1 MLSPDVE
8 NVLSIQKKRSERE
21 EQLKHKMLHSV
32 KEKINNYANF
42 GQTNCIYTIPNFLI
56 GEIPYNIDKMSKYI
70 SKKLKQEGFY
80 IIRISSQY
88 IYISWDI
95 KDIAK
100 CSSSGSGS
108 GSKSNS
114 GSNKYDNTDLNNY
127 NAFVNSKKTF

>member
-8 NVLSIQKKRSERE
+8 NVLSIQKKRSQRE
-21 EQLKHKMLHSV
+21 EQLKQKMLHSV

-42 GQTNCIYTIPNFLI
+42 GQTNCIYTVPNFLI

-70 SKKLKQEGFY
+70 CKKLKDEGFY
-80 IIRISSQY
+80 IIKISSQF

-100 CSSSGSGS
+100 NQSSS
-108 GSKSNS
+108 SKMGNS
-114 GSNKYDNTDLNNY
+114 STSDLNNFS
-127 NAFVNSKKTF
+127 AFVNSNKKTF